1 VRVSING
8 REREVAMPLSVAA
21 AASLAGVAAG
31 ERGVAVAV
39 DGLVVARPAWE
50 ATEVPAGAAVEVV
63 RAAAGG

>member
-8 REREVAMPLSVAA
+8 REREVAASLSVAA
-21 AASLAGVAAG
+21 AAGLAGVAAG

-39 DGLVVARPAWE
+39 DGRVVPRPAWE

-63 RAAAGG
+63 RAVAGG